1 MVVGVDKDTAQTQQ
15 PAHRRTVS
23 RWEDHAPQTDLA
35 HRFLHAPCGL
45 LGRRPPDVKDDRER
59 AGRHRRIEPDK
70 ALRLAYGLPNHL
82 RCTFR
87 RVALF
92 EHEIEADKVDSHRLD
107 RLP

>member
-23 RWEDHAPQTDLA
+23 RWEDHTPQTDLA
-35 HRFLHAPCGL
+35 QRSTRSVWFAKSSAPTTSRTVSA
-45 LGRRPPDVKDDRER
+45 LGDIGGSSQTKPSARPT
-59 AGRHRRIEPDK
+59 ASRI
-70 ALRLAYGLPNHL
+70 ACVARS
-82 RCTFR
+82 R